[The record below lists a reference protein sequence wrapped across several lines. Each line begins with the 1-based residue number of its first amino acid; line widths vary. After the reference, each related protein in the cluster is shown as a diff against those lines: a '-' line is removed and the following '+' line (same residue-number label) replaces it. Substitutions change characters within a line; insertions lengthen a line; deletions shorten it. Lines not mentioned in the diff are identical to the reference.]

1 MKRVLAGETERVFKR
16 KKKDEKKNKTVSE
29 VEEVASE
36 NDGVLEKKSFLR
48 KIFSLKFMIFF
59 FLAILIVGGAFA
71 GWFFFLKEKS
81 PEEGE
86 TAADAVQ
93 AETLEQEDGEED
105 VPPPEPDFPD
115 IVDLDPFEKIKIKE
129 SGNLNHITFTISIEL
144 FRPELREVF
153 ETDMELVRQT
163 IESEVKEMTWLVLR
177 FPEGKLRFKYN
188 LIKHLNTVLSSAMV
202 RNVFITTF
210 ILH

>member
-1 MKRVLAGETERVFKR
+1 MLAGETERVFKR
-16 KKKDEKKNKTVSE
+16 KKKNDNNQSASE
-29 VEEVASE
+29 VEDTGSE
-36 NDGVLEKKSFLR
+36 DDVDVSEKKSFLR

-105 VPPPEPDFPD
+105 VPPPEPDFP
-115 IVDLDPFEKIKIKE
+115 EE
-129 SGNLNHITFTISIEL
+129 YQE
-144 FRPELREVF
+144 
-153 ETDMELVRQT
+153 
-163 IESEVKEMTWLVLR
+163 
-177 FPEGKLRFKYN
+177 
-188 LIKHLNTVLSSAMV
+188 
-202 RNVFITTF
+202 
-210 ILH
+210 